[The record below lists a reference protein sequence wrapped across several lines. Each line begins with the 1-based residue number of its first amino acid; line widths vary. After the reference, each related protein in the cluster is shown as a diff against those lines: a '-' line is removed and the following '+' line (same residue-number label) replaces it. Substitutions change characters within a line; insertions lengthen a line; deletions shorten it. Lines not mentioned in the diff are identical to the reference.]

1 MKGFVRLSAEVT
13 AAIAGGRPVVAF
25 ESTIISHG
33 MPYPRNVETA
43 LAAEAIAREAGVT
56 PATVAVLD
64 GRIAVGLDRSE
75 IERLGTQ
82 RGLLKI
88 SRRDLSGALAQK
100 KSGATTVSAT
110 MIAARMAGIGLFA
123 TGGIG
128 GVHRG
133 AAESFDI
140 SADLSELACTPV
152 CVVSAGAKA
161 ILDLPRT
168 LEVLETLGV
177 PVIGYRTSEF
187 PAFYSRSSGLPLSLR
202 ADTPEEIAS
211 ILSTHRALGLPQG
224 VLVANPIPEEWEI
237 PRARMEEHIAR
248 ALSDLA
254 ARGVRGKEV
263 TPFLLG
269 RIVELSGGAALETN
283 VRLFHNNVRL
293 ACEIARAWG
302 DVQGAAR
309 GAAGRAHRGR

>member
-1 MKGFVRLSAEVT
+1 MKDFLRVSPE
-13 AAIAGGRPVVAF
+13 AADALAGGRPVVAF

-33 MPYPRNVETA
+33 MPSPRNVETA
-43 LAAEAIAREAGVT
+43 LAAEAIAREARVV

-64 GRIAVGLDRSE
+64 GRIVVGLDRGE
-75 IERLGTQ
+75 VERLGTE

-88 SRRDLSGALAQK
+88 SRRDLSAALAQGR
-100 KSGATTVSAT
+100 SGATTVSAT
-110 MIAARMAGIGLFA
+110 MLAARMAGIGLFA

-133 AAESFDI
+133 AEESFDI
-140 SADLSELACTPV
+140 SADLFELAGTPV
-152 CVVSAGAKA
+152 CVVAAGAKA

-187 PAFYSRSSGLPLSLR
+187 PAFYSRSSGLPLALR
-202 ADTPEEIAS
+202 ADTPAEIAS
-211 ILSTHRALGLPQG
+211 ILRAHRSLGLPQG
-224 VLVANPIPEEWEI
+224 VLVANPIPEEYEI
-237 PRARMEEHIAR
+237 PRAGMEEHIAH

-263 TPFLLG
+263 TPFLLS
-269 RIVELSGGAALETN
+269 RIVELTGGDSLETN

-293 ACEIARAWG
+293 ACEIARA
-302 DVQGAAR
+302 
-309 GAAGRAHRGR
+309 

>member
-1 MKGFVRLSAEVT
+1 MNRYLRLSAEVAEALAT
-13 AAIAGGRPVVAF
+13 ARPVIAF

-33 MPYPRNVETA
+33 MPYPRNIQTA
-43 LAAEAIAREAGVT
+43 LDAEAIAREAGVV

-64 GRIAVGLDRSE
+64 GRIAVGLDRGE
-75 IERLGTQ
+75 VERLGTEQ
-82 RGLLKI
+82 GLLKI
-88 SRRDLSGALAQK
+88 SRRDLSAALALGR
-100 KSGATTVSAT
+100 SGATTVSAT
-110 MIAARMAGIGLFA
+110 MLAARMAGIDLFA

-133 AAESFDI
+133 ASESFDV

-161 ILDLPRT
+161 ILDLPKT

-187 PAFYSRSSGLPLSLR
+187 PAFYSRSSGLPLALR
-202 ADTPEEIAS
+202 ADTPAEVAS
-211 ILSTHRALGLPQG
+211 ILRAHRALGLQQG
-224 VLVANPIPEEWEI
+224 VLVANPIPKEWEI

-263 TPFLLG
+263 TPFLLA
-269 RIVELSGGAALETN
+269 RIVELSGGDSLETN
-283 VRLFHNNVRL
+283 VHLFHTNVRL
-293 ACEIARAWG
+293 ACEIARA
-302 DVQGAAR
+302 
-309 GAAGRAHRGR
+309 

>member
-1 MKGFVRLSAEVT
+1 MNRFVRLSAE
-13 AAIAGGRPVVAF
+13 AAEALAAARPVVAF

-33 MPYPRNVETA
+33 MPYPRNVQTA
-43 LAAEAIAREAGVT
+43 LDAEAIAREAGVV
-56 PATVAVLD
+56 PATIAVLD
-64 GRIAVGLDRSE
+64 GRIAVGLDRAE
-75 IERLGTQ
+75 IERLGTEQ
-82 RGLLKI
+82 GLLKI
-88 SRRDLSGALAQK
+88 SRRDLSAALALG

-110 MIAARMAGIGLFA
+110 MLAARMAGIDLFA

-133 AAESFDI
+133 ATESFDI

-161 ILDLPRT
+161 ILDLPKT

-187 PAFYSRSSGLPLSLR
+187 PAFYSRSSGLSLALR
-202 ADTPEEIAS
+202 ADTPAEVAS
-211 ILSTHRALGLPQG
+211 ILRAHRALGLPQG
-224 VLVANPIPEEWEI
+224 VLVANPIPQEWEI

-263 TPFLLG
+263 TPFLLS
-269 RIVELSGGAALETN
+269 RIVELTGGDSLETN
-283 VRLFHNNVRL
+283 VHLFHANVRL
-293 ACEIARAWG
+293 ACEIARA
-302 DVQGAAR
+302 
-309 GAAGRAHRGR
+309 